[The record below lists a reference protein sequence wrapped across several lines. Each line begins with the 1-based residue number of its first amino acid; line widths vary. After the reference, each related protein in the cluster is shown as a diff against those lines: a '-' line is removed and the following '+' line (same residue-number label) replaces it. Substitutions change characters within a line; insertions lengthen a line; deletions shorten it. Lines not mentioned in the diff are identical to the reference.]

1 MRGKTLQLPGVIESA
16 GLIGD
21 EDIGMAANDRV
32 QENDVVTINYT
43 LTVEDEVWDST
54 VDEFME
60 PIQFLI
66 GQGLLIPGLEQGIYG
81 MKVGERRH
89 IHLGPELAYGDVD
102 EESFATVRKKDMPP
116 EVPLEEGVE
125 IEMSD
130 DEGDVVVG
138 RIAQVKGDKV
148 LLDFNHPLAGK
159 TLDFEIEVLER
170 RTATEEEIAHGHVH
184 ADPDEAH

>member
-1 MRGKTLQLPGVIESA
+1 
-16 GLIGD
+16 
-21 EDIGMAANDRV
+21 MAAEDRV

-54 VDEFME
+54 EDESME

-66 GQGLLIPGLEQGIYG
+66 GQGLLIPGLEQGLYG

-89 IHLGPELAYGDVD
+89 IHLGPELAYGEVD

-116 EVPLEEGVE
+116 EVPLEQGVE

-130 DEGDVVVG
+130 EEGDVVLG

-170 RTATEEEIAHGHVH
+170 RPATEEEIAHGHVH
-184 ADPDEAH
+184 ADPDAPH